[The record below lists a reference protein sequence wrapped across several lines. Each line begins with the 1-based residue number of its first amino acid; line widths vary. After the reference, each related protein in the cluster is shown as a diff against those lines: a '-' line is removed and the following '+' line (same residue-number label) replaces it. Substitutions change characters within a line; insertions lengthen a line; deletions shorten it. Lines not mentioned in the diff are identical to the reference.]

1 MGFPRGAVVKN
12 PPANARDAR
21 YMGST
26 SGLGCSLREGN
37 GNPTPVFCLENSMGR
52 GNWQATYSSWGLKEL
67 DMTEQ
72 ACLHMYMYN
81 RFTLLTAVTSITL

>member
-1 MGFPRGAVVKN
+1 MQDMQEIRVQP
-12 PPANARDAR
+12 
-21 YMGST
+21 
-26 SGLGCSLREGN
+26 LGWDVPQKKEMATTRQYS
-37 GNPTPVFCLENSMGR
+37 CLENSMGR

-81 RFTLLTAVTSITL
+81 RFVLLTAVTSITL